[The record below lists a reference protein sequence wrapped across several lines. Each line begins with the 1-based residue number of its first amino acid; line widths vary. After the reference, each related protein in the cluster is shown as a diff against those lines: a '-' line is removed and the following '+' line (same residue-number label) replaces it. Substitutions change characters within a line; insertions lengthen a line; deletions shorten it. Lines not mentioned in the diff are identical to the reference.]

1 MSHIK
6 NSRKVLV
13 LLFIAIVLLFTASV
27 TVSAELRS
35 KVLFTINET
44 RNMAISVS
52 YSSEVPVISFIGPDG
67 EKYYDGVP
75 DNKISVE
82 YTEGVIYYMISNA
95 MPGDWTIEYDKLS
108 NPTLEITYAPYAE
121 IVRIERFIV
130 ESIENEA
137 ANISFDVSYIDN
149 SDFEYIV
156 SAAITN
162 ENNTVTGQKELL
174 KGSGSS
180 NTTTS
185 VKVPLSS
192 LSSYDRYHFKLEVY
206 LDSGG
211 LETFDTAV
219 TEESFSYDNYRK
231 TNAIKDFYTE
241 INLTKKSLLVDWS
254 SESVYNCQEYIVSVY
269 SSADLDEPMFYS
281 AYEPDTKSTEVL
293 IDPSVE
299 FIRVELY
306 YRKNDILSN
315 ATVKEI
321 NFNTGTSISISTPEE
336 TNAAQAVINYES
348 AGSMPVVVSVNGN
361 TETINISGKGYFSV
375 EIEEFTNEIQVSYS
389 PEQNVCFVV
398 QAEIYSDRTPPLLLL
413 YENTSTIT
421 TTGSSYALTGETEP
435 GCTLMI
441 NDQAFPVN
449 EDGTFLHDLK
459 LSAGDN
465 MFTVI
470 ATDIAGN
477 SAMQTIN
484 IRKSGSMPKGKSN
497 LNMKNFLPLIITF
510 GLSMLLI
517 ICVLL
522 FSKTYAKKV
531 PEGKFKAVIS
541 AIRNVFAVTTP
552 IAFGISILM
561 LFLRRSASEIINSA
575 EYYNLVQES
584 VREAYEAINTYERIN
599 NIFIISLIIFGTS
612 LLITILL
619 SWAIK
624 SFNKN
629 KMKNSVEPGK

>member
-192 LSSYDRYHFKLEVY
+192 LSSYDRYHLKLEVY

-219 TEESFSYDNYRK
+219 TEESFSYDNNREPK
-231 TNAIKDFYTE
+231 GINDFYAE
-241 INLTKKSLLVDWS
+241 INLTEESLLIDWS
-254 SESVYNCQEYIVSVY
+254 SESVYNCQE
-269 SSADLDEPMFYS
+269 
-281 AYEPDTKSTEVL
+281 
-293 IDPSVE
+293 
-299 FIRVELY
+299 
-306 YRKNDILSN
+306 
-315 ATVKEI
+315 
-321 NFNTGTSISISTPEE
+321 
-336 TNAAQAVINYES
+336 
-348 AGSMPVVVSVNGN
+348 
-361 TETINISGKGYFSV
+361 
-375 EIEEFTNEIQVSYS
+375 
-389 PEQNVCFVV
+389 
-398 QAEIYSDRTPPLLLL
+398 
-413 YENTSTIT
+413 
-421 TTGSSYALTGETEP
+421 
-435 GCTLMI
+435 
-441 NDQAFPVN
+441 
-449 EDGTFLHDLK
+449 
-459 LSAGDN
+459 
-465 MFTVI
+465 
-470 ATDIAGN
+470 
-477 SAMQTIN
+477 
-484 IRKSGSMPKGKSN
+484 
-497 LNMKNFLPLIITF
+497 
-510 GLSMLLI
+510 
-517 ICVLL
+517 
-522 FSKTYAKKV
+522 
-531 PEGKFKAVIS
+531 
-541 AIRNVFAVTTP
+541 
-552 IAFGISILM
+552 
-561 LFLRRSASEIINSA
+561 
-575 EYYNLVQES
+575 
-584 VREAYEAINTYERIN
+584 
-599 NIFIISLIIFGTS
+599 
-612 LLITILL
+612 
-619 SWAIK
+619 
-624 SFNKN
+624 
-629 KMKNSVEPGK
+629 